1 MSEESQVYA
10 GARMLVVAASLVVV
24 IAGLRAASSL
34 LIPVLIALFIS
45 ILSFPLLFWLR
56 SKRCPTGIA
65 VAATILTDLAILAVV
80 IGLVSGSINEL
91 VRERA
96 KYEKRFQDFSE
107 SVDGWTSD
115 VRSWLVDRG
124 IDAED
129 WFGFPDTLDGTSSES
144 SGVVPGSADGS
155 TTGADGEPSSPG
167 VAVAR
172 PLQADEGIGR
182 WLLTWFDLEAI
193 LDAANTTLRGLA
205 NILSS
210 TFIVLLITTFILL
223 EATYFRRKLRR
234 AFADPVVEQ
243 RVATIMAEL
252 RRYLGVK
259 TGISAV
265 TGLLVGIWVAILG
278 VDFAP
283 LWGLVAFALN
293 YIPNLGSII
302 AAGPPVLLALIQEGV
317 GLAVLV
323 AIGYLVVNIVI
334 GNFVEPALMG
344 RRLGLS
350 VLVVFLSLIFW
361 GWVWG
366 PVGMLLSVPLTM
378 ILKIMLENTD
388 DLRWAAT
395 LLEGKREPP
404 GRREREAPRRQRK
417 SAA

>member
-1 MSEESQVYA
+1 
-10 GARMLVVAASLVVV
+10 MLVVAASLVVV

-45 ILSFPLLFWLR
+45 VLSFPLLFWLR
-56 SKRCPTGIA
+56 SKRCPTGLA

-96 KYEKRFQDFSE
+96 KYENRFQEFSD
-107 SVDGWTSD
+107 SVDGWTAD
-115 VRSWLVDRG
+115 VRAWLGARG

-129 WFGFPDTLDGTSSES
+129 WFGFPSES
-144 SGVVPGSADGS
+144 PDESIEAGGDPNSGTTGGVQEPEPRGIPGSGVR
-155 TTGADGEPSSPG
+155 SP
-167 VAVAR
+167 
-172 PLQADEGIGR
+172 DEGLGR

-210 TFIVLLITTFILL
+210 TLIVLLITTFILL

-234 AFADPVVEQ
+234 AFADPTVEQ
-243 RVATIMAEL
+243 RVATILAEL

-259 TGISAV
+259 TAISAG
-265 TGLLVGIWVAILG
+265 TGVLVGVWVAILG

-317 GLAVLV
+317 GLATLV
-323 AIGYLVVNIVI
+323 AIGYLVVNVVI
-334 GNFVEPALMG
+334 GNFIEPALMG

-378 ILKIMLENTD
+378 IIKIMLENTD

-404 GRREREAPRRQRK
+404 GRRGPESTRPRSK